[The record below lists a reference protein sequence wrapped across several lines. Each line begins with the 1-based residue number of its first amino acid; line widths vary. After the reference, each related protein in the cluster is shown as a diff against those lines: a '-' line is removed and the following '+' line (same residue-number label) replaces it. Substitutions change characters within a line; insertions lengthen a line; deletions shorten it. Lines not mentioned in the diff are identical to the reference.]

1 MVEWPSKYLYVMA
14 APESNGARVDRQ
26 MSSIMCIVIW
36 SYFQNLESKVVV
48 VKKSRSLRI
57 AFFNLI
63 LIALALDVDE
73 ILIWFTT
80 APRFNTQALQDSLN
94 LGQAKD
100 KNQSQYLHVTS
111 PLLNYF
117 CDRKFRLKTFF
128 QFIFLLEMNLC
139 LLVVALVRLKHEKL
153 VLESIKKYTQ
163 STLWRSD
170 YVLRVVKMCKMPR
183 EPWNLNTHTQQTTK
197 ARKRRLQG

>member
-1 MVEWPSKYLYVMA
+1 MTEQRSLCDGSPWIERSPRWPADEQHYVYCDLILLSK
-14 APESNGARVDRQ
+14 PRKQSG
-26 MSSIMCIVIW
+26 CC
-36 SYFQNLESKVVV
+36 K
-48 VKKSRSLRI
+48 KKSKFEI

-111 PLLNYF
+111 PPLNYF
-117 CDRKFRLKTFF
+117 CDRKFRLKNFF
-128 QFIFLLEMNLC
+128 SIYFLLEMNLC

-153 VLESIKKYTQ
+153 VSESIKKYTQ

-183 EPWNLNTHTQQTTK
+183 EPWNINTHTQQTTK